1 VLSNRNNIQ
10 DYENSGL
17 NGPESLLLNLGG
29 FAIQANAENT
39 VTFNFTF
46 ATGSVIVNWG
56 DGTSSVATS
65 TVNVSKTY
73 GSPFSGQILITGG
86 LSGITNFNGSA
97 GRYSFD
103 IGTLKNYFTNLSSVN
118 FSGSNT
124 TFGSIASLPAGLVT
138 YINTGLNTTSGSIAS
153 LPVGLVTY
161 NNTGSN
167 TTSGSIASLPAGLV
181 TYINSGSNT
190 TSGSI
195 ASLPVGLVT
204 YNNAG
209 LNTTSGSIA
218 LLPAGLVTFVNLGL
232 NTTSGD
238 ISLLPAN
245 LQTYRNDALNTTT
258 GDIALLPATLT
269 FFRTDAIFS
278 TIFGNLASIPSNI
291 TIYITSSSQVDD
303 YTSGRIWANN
313 QNTVQS
319 LTAIGFGLTSTEVDN
334 LLIDLSN
341 VVNWTGARLIS
352 IAGNNAA
359 RTIASD
365 AAVLILIGKG
375 VTIITN

>member
-1 VLSNRNNIQ
+1 MLSNRNNIQ

-138 YINTGLNTTSGSIAS
+138 YINTGL
-153 LPVGLVTY
+153 
-161 NNTGSN
+161 
-167 TTSGSIASLPAGLV
+167 
-181 TYINSGSNT
+181 NT

-375 VTIITN
+375 VTVITN